1 MVSDELDMEESGIN
15 PKDVIAFERI
25 VGAATLQEIFDFLPN
40 ALAMSAVCTAGK
52 VHNFSA

>member
-1 MVSDELDMEESGIN
+1 MEESGIN